1 MNDIVSIPPEPASPD
16 GATVSPGAFWPE
28 IVIADVRAV
37 LRIGGSSMTHERL
50 TEAVRFGMV
59 DVTRQLTA
67 WRVEQEANGFA
78 ALADIDPDAVV
89 DERTAL
95 EILFLR
101 AVTQMA
107 GAELA
112 DRYPDLTA
120 TREGAVRA
128 ETIMDAADDYRRS
141 ATRAI
146 RAILGQTGTMVD
158 LV

>member
-1 MNDIVSIPPEPASPD
+1 MNDIVSIPPEPASPA
-16 GATVSPGAFWPE
+16 GATVSAGAFWPV
-28 IVIADVRAV
+28 IAIADVRAV
-37 LRIGGSSMTHERL
+37 LRIGGASMTHERL
-50 TEAVRFGMV
+50 TEAVRFAMV

-67 WRVEQEANGFA
+67 WRVEQQANGYA
-78 ALADIDPDAVV
+78 SLSEIDQDNVI
-89 DERTAL
+89 DDKTAL
-95 EILFLR
+95 EVLFDR

-120 TREGAVRA
+120 TREGADRA
-128 ETIMDAADDYRRS
+128 ETIMTVADDYRRS

-146 RAILGQTGTMVD
+146 RAILGQTGTMVE